1 MAEAMEL
8 RQYQQFRGIEG
19 AGTTTS
25 EVVTNPLA
33 DEIKNLRAL
42 EGNVLRFWTSCSAN
56 TAIRSD
62 LPLAIN
68 TAAQSISAHV
78 QNLALILVWSSQSV
92 ELRANIRPVERTNR
106 SEAITFP
113 WDISTQEFKDQFHCQ
128 LSYELELE
136 PVEDGISH
144 PVERVMQEL
153 LTNSSRIGSDWIKT
167 SFQRL
172 VEEKKEVAA
181 AGLLQCIGR
190 IKSEALNDI
199 VGGLVSQGLAHG
211 SAQVREAAISIVEQI
226 ADTDLTSLLSR
237 HSDSVPWLNLY
248 AERVLKDLA

>member
-1 MAEAMEL
+1 MAEAEL

-25 EVVTNPLA
+25 DPVSNPLA
-33 DEIKNLRAL
+33 DEVKNLRGL
-42 EGNVLRFWTSCSAN
+42 EGNVLQFWTSCSAN

-92 ELRANIRPVERTNR
+92 QLRANIRPVERTNR

-113 WDISTQEFKDQFHCQ
+113 WDISTQDFRDQFYSQ
-128 LSYELELE
+128 VSYELALE

-144 PVERVMQEL
+144 AIERVMQEL
-153 LTNSSRIGSDWIKT
+153 LRKSSRVGSDWINT

-172 VEEKKEVAA
+172 IEEKKEAAA

-190 IKSEALNDI
+190 IKSNALNDI
-199 VGGLVSQGLAHG
+199 VSGLVSQGLAHS
-211 SAQVREAAISIVEQI
+211 SAQVREAAISVVEQI
-226 ADTDLTSLLSR
+226 GDTDLTSLLRS
-237 HSDSVPWLNLY
+237 HSDPVPWLNRY
-248 AERVLKDLA
+248 AEQVLRDLT